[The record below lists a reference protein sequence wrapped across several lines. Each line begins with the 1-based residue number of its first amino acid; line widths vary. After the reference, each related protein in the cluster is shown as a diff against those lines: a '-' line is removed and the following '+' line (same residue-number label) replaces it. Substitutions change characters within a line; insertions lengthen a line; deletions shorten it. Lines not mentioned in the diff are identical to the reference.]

1 MYKRTPLS
9 IGRNVHFYDASRP
22 DDALG
27 GLIFKPSI
35 TKDNFLFM
43 LEIIIVTSHPCSVS
57 LRGTGV
63 ILLEPGH
70 YDIRPN
76 SPEDDISTLT
86 DCLWQR
92 FRSQV
97 RARDGKCVITG
108 RRNVEADRG
117 IWRGFEVAHVF
128 PVASEQLFIYD
139 NGINSCQN
147 GLLMQSTVHQ
157 MFDGLDFSIN
167 PDDNYKITCFGRD
180 DWLDGRILQIRGNEV
195 VANMRGAGEPNFE
208 MDFPPGTDMM
218 GEIFSGPEAMK
229 RIVAELFSRLNGLS

>member
-1 MYKRTPLS
+1 M
-9 IGRNVHFYDASRP
+9 
-22 DDALG
+22 
-27 GLIFKPSI
+27 IFRR
-35 TKDNFLFM
+35 
-43 LEIIIVTSHPCSVS
+43 IIIKYIATAKLDIVTISVTVE
-57 LRGTGV
+57 L
-63 ILLEPGH
+63 
-70 YDIRPN
+70 
-76 SPEDDISTLT
+76 
-86 DCLWQR
+86 

-97 RARDGKCVITG
+97 RARDRKCVITG
-108 RRNVEADRG
+108 RHNVEADRG
-117 IWRGFEVAHVF
+117 IWRGFEVAHIF

-139 NGINSCQN
+139 NGINSRQN

-180 DWLDGRILQIRGNEV
+180 DWLDGRILQIRGNV
-195 VANMRGAGEPNFE
+195 GAGEPNFE